1 MLDTTHKLAIGSG
14 MSEQADHAALER
26 EQIAARL
33 ANFKATQQRFQRERD
48 EYFLSTLER
57 SAAPAD

>member
-1 MLDTTHKLAIGSG
+1 